1 LDQDLVL
8 SRCVQDKIAQLSK
21 IHNMLMTQISMTYIC
36 YMIYRQNIV
45 LKRFIFQQVRTE
57 EMCKNFWHLYASVK
71 KDPTSEE
78 RAP

>member
-1 LDQDLVL
+1 
-8 SRCVQDKIAQLSK
+8 
-21 IHNMLMTQISMTYIC
+21 MTYIC